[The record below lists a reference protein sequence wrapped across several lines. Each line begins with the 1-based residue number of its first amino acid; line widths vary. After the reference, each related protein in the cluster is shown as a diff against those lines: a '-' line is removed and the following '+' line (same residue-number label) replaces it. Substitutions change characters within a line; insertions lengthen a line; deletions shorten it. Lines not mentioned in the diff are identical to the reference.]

1 MNFFQR
7 AESAKKNVVTENV
20 GRKKRGCE
28 QKLRCNKTSREASS
42 SESLLN
48 FHIELIYIM
57 FQKCQSSE
65 ELAPWCP
72 FQMQPQK
79 IKMNLQKK
87 SMFRW
92 VL

>member
-1 MNFFQR
+1 MW
-7 AESAKKNVVTENV
+7 EGKKEDVNRNYAVI
-20 GRKKRGCE
+20 R
-28 QKLRCNKTSREASS
+28 LPREASS